1 MINSFLNA
9 LILGTETGCIYAVIA
24 LGLSIIFGVI
34 RVVNF
39 AHGTILML
47 SLYLSY
53 FLFTWFKIEPY
64 LSAII
69 AAVGAFVFGYAV
81 QYVVV
86 RPIFV
91 REKAYVVEPL
101 GVLMLMAG
109 VDMILSS
116 VGIILFTP
124 YVKSV
129 RSVFSGMTLNA
140 GFSILSISR
149 MIPVPVA
156 VILAILSSWLL
167 NRTEIGNIVRAVG
180 QNREAAAACGVN
192 VHHIY
197 ALTFGIGCAVTAFGG
212 NFLLPFYPITPTIGS
227 ALTIKA
233 FVVVV
238 LGGMGSIYGMLA
250 AGVII
255 GLIESICSMFMPG
268 SFATLVALAVFIVI
282 IVVKPSGLMG
292 RRVRV

>member
-9 LILGTETGCIYAVIA
+9 LVLGIETGCIYAVIA

-69 AAVGAFVFGYAV
+69 AAGRLRSCSATLSSII
-81 QYVVV
+81 VV

-129 RSVFSGMTLNA
+129 RSVFSVMTAQRRFLDPEYQPHGPCSGRRDPRDLCRA
-140 GFSILSISR
+140 GCSTGPRSATSFGPSG
-149 MIPVPVA
+149 
-156 VILAILSSWLL
+156 
-167 NRTEIGNIVRAVG
+167 RT
-180 QNREAAAACGVN
+180 
-192 VHHIY
+192 
-197 ALTFGIGCAVTAFGG
+197 
-212 NFLLPFYPITPTIGS
+212 
-227 ALTIKA
+227 
-233 FVVVV
+233 
-238 LGGMGSIYGMLA
+238 
-250 AGVII
+250 
-255 GLIESICSMFMPG
+255 
-268 SFATLVALAVFIVI
+268 ATLRPPAGSTCTTSMPS
-282 IVVKPSGLMG
+282 PSGSG
-292 RRVRV
+292 VR

>member
-1 MINSFLNA
+1 MFNSFLSA
-9 LILGTETGCIYAVIA
+9 LVLGIETGCIYAVIA

-53 FLFTWFKIEPY
+53 YLFTWFKIEPY
-64 LSAII
+64 ASAVI
-69 AAVGAFVFGYAV
+69 AAGAAFVFGYAV
-81 QYVVV
+81 QFLVV

-101 GVLMLMAG
+101 GVLLLMAG

-124 YVKSV
+124 YVKAV
-129 RSVFSGMTLNA
+129 RSIFSVMSVNVGFSTLN
-140 GFSILSISR
+140 ISR
-149 MIPVPVA
+149 MVPVPVA
-156 VILAILSSWLL
+156 VILATLSSWLL
-167 NRTEIGNIVRAVG
+167 NKTETGNIIRAVG
-180 QNREAAAACGVN
+180 QNRDAAAACGIN
-192 VHHIY
+192 VHHVY
-197 ALTFGIGCAVTAFGG
+197 ALAFGIGCAVTALGG
-212 NFLLPFYPITPTIGS
+212 NFLLPFYPISPTIGS
-227 ALTIKA
+227 GLTIKA

-250 AGVII
+250 AGVIV
-255 GLIESICSMFMPG
+255 GLIESISSMFMPG

-292 RRVRV
+292 RIRV

>member
-47 SLYLSY
+47 SLYLSFY
-53 FLFTWFKIEPY
+53 LFKWFKIEPY
-64 LSAII
+64 LSAVI
-69 AAVGAFVFGYAV
+69 AAGAAFVFGYVV
-81 QYVVV
+81 QFIVV

-116 VGIILFTP
+116 LGIILFTP

-129 RSVFSGMTLNA
+129 RSVFSVMTFNA
-140 GFSILSISR
+140 GFSTLSISR
-149 MIPVPVA
+149 MVPVPVA

-167 NRTEIGNIVRAVG
+167 NRTETGNIIRAVG
-180 QNREAAAACGVN
+180 QNRDAAAACGVN

-227 ALTIKA
+227 GLTIKA
-233 FVVVV
+233 FIVVV

-250 AGVII
+250 AGVIV
-255 GLIESICSMFMPG
+255 GLIESISSMFMPG
-268 SFATLVALAVFIVI
+268 SFATLLALAVFIVI

-292 RRVRV
+292 RRIRV

>member
-1 MINSFLNA
+1 MNSFLNA
-9 LILGTETGCIYAVIA
+9 LVLGTETGCIYAVIA

-53 FLFTWFKIEPY
+53 YLFTWLKIDPY
-64 LSAII
+64 ISSFI
-69 AAVGAFVFGYAV
+69 AAAAAFVFGYAV
-81 QYVVV
+81 QFVVV

-116 VGIILFTP
+116 LGIVLFTP

-129 RSVFSGMTLNA
+129 RTFMSLAKFSA
-140 GFSILSISR
+140 GFSTLNIAR
-149 MIPVPVA
+149 MIPVPIA
-156 VILAILSSWLL
+156 VILAWGASRLL
-167 NRTEIGNIVRAVG
+167 NRTETGNIIRAVG
-180 QNREAAAACGVN
+180 QNRDAAAACGVN

-197 ALTFGIGCAVTAFGG
+197 ALAFGIGCAVTALGG
-212 NFLLPFYPITPTIGS
+212 NFLLPFYPISPTIGS
-227 ALTIKA
+227 GLTIKA
-233 FVVVV
+233 FIVVV
-238 LGGMGSIYGMLA
+238 LGGLGSIWGMLV
-250 AGVII
+250 AGVIV
-255 GLIESICSMFMPG
+255 GLIESISSMFMPG

-292 RRVRV
+292 RVRV

>member
-1 MINSFLNA
+1 MMNSFLSA

-24 LGLSIIFGVI
+24 LGLSIIFGII

-64 LSAII
+64 LSAVI
-69 AAVGAFVFGYAV
+69 AAAAAFVFGYAV
-81 QYVVV
+81 QFVVV

-116 VGIILFTP
+116 LGIILFTP

-129 RSVFSGMTLNA
+129 RSVFSVMTVDAGFATLN
-140 GFSILSISR
+140 LSR
-149 MIPVPVA
+149 MAPVPVV
-156 VILAILSSWLL
+156 VILAVLVSWLL
-167 NRTEIGNIVRAVG
+167 NRTESGNIIRAVG
-180 QNREAAAACGVN
+180 QNRDAAAACGVN

-197 ALTFGIGCAVTAFGG
+197 ALAFGIGCAVTAFGG
-212 NFLLPFYPITPTIGS
+212 NFLLPFYPISPTIGS
-227 ALTIKA
+227 GLTIKA
-233 FVVVV
+233 FIVVV
-238 LGGMGSIYGMLA
+238 LGGMGSIWGMVI
-250 AGVII
+250 AGVIV
-255 GLIESICSMFMPG
+255 GLIESISSMFMPG
-268 SFATLVALAVFIVI
+268 GLATLVALSVFIVI
-282 IVVKPSGLMG
+282 IVVKPSGLLG
-292 RRVRV
+292 RIRV

>member
-1 MINSFLNA
+1 MINSLLSA
-9 LILGTETGCIYAVIA
+9 LVLGIETGCIYAVIA

-53 FLFTWFKIEPY
+53 YLFTWFKIEPY
-64 LSAII
+64 ATALISAG
-69 AAVGAFVFGYAV
+69 AAFVFGYAV
-81 QYVVV
+81 QFIVV

-124 YVKSV
+124 YVKAV
-129 RSVFSGMTLNA
+129 RSIFSVMAVNVGFSTLN
-140 GFSILSISR
+140 ISR
-149 MIPVPVA
+149 MVPVPVA
-156 VILAILSSWLL
+156 VILTILTSWLL
-167 NRTEIGNIVRAVG
+167 NKTEIGNIIRAVG
-180 QNREAAAACGVN
+180 QNRDAAAACGIN
-192 VHHIY
+192 VHHVY
-197 ALTFGIGCAVTAFGG
+197 ALAFGIGCAVTALGG
-212 NFLLPFYPITPTIGS
+212 NFLLPFYPISPTIGTG
-227 ALTIKA
+227 LTIKA

-250 AGVII
+250 AGVIV
-255 GLIESICSMFMPG
+255 GLIESISSVFMPG
-268 SFATLVALAVFIVI
+268 SFATLVALAFFIVI

-292 RRVRV
+292 RIRI